1 MRDASLRWGLGIGGV
16 GSALGIV
23 VLFIS
28 ARLLPVSATD
38 TNQSFELA
46 MTLILTLLVIRFGM
60 LGVMLSGAYYAG
72 VRVERE
78 RLEGLEAPREQGQ
91 GGEEAGAQ
99 PAMGAGMDRRGS
111 LIAGV
116 VVMFC
121 YWLVSTLFT
130 LLVPP
135 APQSATTRGSALD
148 IVETALLSGVLFLT
162 FGAAMGSLGGRSA
175 RARAGISGAFGT
187 GGAGR
192 SLLDR
197 IAIPPLAPSQP
208 ISSQSVAP
216 PAAPTPTP
224 ATSVDASVAPQP
236 PVSRSE

>member
-38 TNQSFELA
+38 TNQSFELE

-78 RLEGLEAPREQGQ
+78 RLEGLEAPREQ

-175 RARAGISGAFGT
+175 RARAGISGAFGGT

-208 ISSQSVAP
+208 ISSQSVAAP
-216 PAAPTPTP
+216 PTAMPTP
-224 ATSVDASVAPQP
+224 ATPVDAPVAPP
-236 PVSRSE
+236 PPLSRAE

>member
-1 MRDASLRWGLGIGGV
+1 MRDASLRWGLGIGGA

-23 VLFIS
+23 VLFIA

-46 MTLILTLLVIRFGM
+46 MTLILTQLVIRFGM

-78 RLEGLEAPREQGQ
+78 RLEDLEALRGQ
-91 GGEEAGAQ
+91 DGEATGAL
-99 PAMGAGMDRRGS
+99 PATGASADRRGS

-116 VVMFC
+116 IVMFC
-121 YWLVSTLFT
+121 YWLVSTLFG

-135 APQSATTRGSALD
+135 APQSVTTRGSALD
-148 IVETALLSGVLFLT
+148 IVETALLSGALFLT

-175 RARAGISGAFGT
+175 RTRAGVAGAFG
-187 GGAGR
+187 GAGKTGR
-192 SLLDR
+192 SLLDS
-197 IAIPPLAPSQP
+197 IAIPPLAPSQ
-208 ISSQSVAP
+208 SVSQSVAAP
-216 PAAPTPTP
+216 VAPTPTP
-224 ATSVDASVAPQP
+224 AASADAPVAPQP
-236 PVSRSE
+236 PASRAE